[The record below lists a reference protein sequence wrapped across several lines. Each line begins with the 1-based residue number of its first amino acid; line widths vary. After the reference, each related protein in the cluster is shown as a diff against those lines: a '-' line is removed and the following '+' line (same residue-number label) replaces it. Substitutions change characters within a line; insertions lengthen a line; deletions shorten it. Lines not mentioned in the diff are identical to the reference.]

1 MAGASKEDGIA
12 AQVPKKIGG
21 MNILSVLYSF
31 AKKFGTVAAVY
42 LLGYYDLSVAWII
55 GPVILSVIRDE
66 FKKESELRRNIAKAA
81 AMSNEKEVI
90 LARVDD
96 LPSWVFFPDV
106 ERVEWLNRILRQVWP
121 NLNHWAKGLL
131 KDTIEPSVRDA
142 LIAYKLHGFRF
153 DKMILGSILANALVV
168 LSSTA
173 EDGEIEVRISPLR
186 VGGVKV
192 YDRNVDR
199 NEIILDM
206 DLLIV
211 KGASCLSPTVMLN
224 PSIRTYQ
231 IASALEVLLDKKQLS
246 SVQVDVVKR
255 DYLDFASKQE
265 VIDYLKQFTSS
276 GDQLDKFF
284 MNIFSRIH
292 GMMRVVLKPLIQ
304 QMPLVGG
311 IQLFFLN
318 NPTIDFNLVGV
329 ADLLD
334 MPGLSDLLRRVIV
347 EQIANMMVLPNKL
360 PIKLSDLVP
369 SRLLKIPEPE
379 GVLRVHIVEAK
390 DLMKKD
396 ITMLGKGKSDP
407 YAIVSVG
414 AQEFRTHTIDNSIN
428 PKWDFWCEGVLR
440 VHIVEAKD
448 LMKKDITMLGKG
460 KSDPYAIVSVGA
472 QEFRTHTI
480 DNSINPKWDFWCES
494 IVFEPH
500 GQLLEIKLLD
510 ADDVADDENL
520 GSLYDV
526 IIEPIKLTAWINFA
540 LPQCLCRQFEVE
552 DLGGQILHARLFDK
566 DPGEDDFLG
575 RATVDV
581 SNVVKKG
588 KVDLWLNLEQAKH
601 GMVHIR
607 LLWLRLSSDIADLK
621 AAIIETQELRVTS
634 MSTAL
639 LTVFVDS
646 AKNLPEARPGKK
658 PDSYVVLSVSK
669 KEERTNMQSRTP
681 DPVWEQ
687 GYTFLVNNPESDTL
701 HVKVLDQ
708 KTEIVIGTLVY
719 NLNQLLE
726 LKDMSLDSQ
735 PHRLTKSGPDAK
747 IILSLQIKILKHE
760 ETVEDSS
767 LPNGEGKSDI
777 LSAID
782 NIGSLARIDS
792 LKKPPSTPSKSI
804 GESSPLKKQ
813 GSKESLHSGSSLSQT
828 HVDDV
833 MTVTT
838 APPPVESSPP
848 TTLRN
853 RMLSDT
859 SSAGEAGLGRI
870 QLTLRYSVQRQRLII
885 VVHKIA
891 NLPLRD
897 PANIPD
903 PYVKLYLLPERSKDS
918 KRKTETVKDNC
929 NPVYDHTIEYIM
941 SQGELNSKQLEV
953 SVVTRK
959 GLFSSGSPVIG
970 QALVNLADYDLNK
983 AVTSWYDLLPEVSRD

>member
-1 MAGASKEDGIA
+1 MTYPLPLGPLVISVKTNKSKESWQQESG
-12 AQVPKKIGG
+12 
-21 MNILSVLYSF
+21 S
-31 AKKFGTVAAVY
+31 
-42 LLGYYDLSVAWII
+42 
-55 GPVILSVIRDE
+55 DE
-66 FKKESELRRNIAKAA
+66 L
-81 AMSNEKEVI
+81 
-90 LARVDD
+90 
-96 LPSWVFFPDV
+96 
-106 ERVEWLNRILRQVWP
+106 
-121 NLNHWAKGLL
+121 
-131 KDTIEPSVRDA
+131 
-142 LIAYKLHGFRF
+142 
-153 DKMILGSILANALVV
+153 
-168 LSSTA
+168 
-173 EDGEIEVRISPLR
+173 
-186 VGGVKV
+186 
-192 YDRNVDR
+192 
-199 NEIILDM
+199 
-206 DLLIV
+206 
-211 KGASCLSPTVMLN
+211 
-224 PSIRTYQ
+224 
-231 IASALEVLLDKKQLS
+231 
-246 SVQVDVVKR
+246 
-255 DYLDFASKQE
+255 
-265 VIDYLKQFTSS
+265 
-276 GDQLDKFF
+276 
-284 MNIFSRIH
+284 
-292 GMMRVVLKPLIQ
+292 
-304 QMPLVGG
+304 
-311 IQLFFLN
+311 
-318 NPTIDFNLVGV
+318 
-329 ADLLD
+329 
-334 MPGLSDLLRRVIV
+334 
-347 EQIANMMVLPNKL
+347 
-360 PIKLSDLVP
+360 
-369 SRLLKIPEPE
+369 E
-379 GVLRVHIVEAK
+379 GVLRVHV
-390 DLMKKD
+390 
-396 ITMLGKGKSDP
+396 
-407 YAIVSVG
+407 
-414 AQEFRTHTIDNSIN
+414 
-428 PKWDFWCEGVLR
+428 
-440 VHIVEAKD
+440 VEAKD

-494 IVFEPH
+494 IVFEPQ

-510 ADDVADDENL
+510 ADDVADDESL

-588 KVDLWLNLEQAKH
+588 NVDLWLNLEQAKH

-747 IILSLQIKILKHE
+747 IILSLQLKEFALRVSHSSLMSSDRIKRRSGDWAITIDFLGEAATTSLTIGATLSVNCVLSIILKHE

-777 LSAID
+777 ISAID

-813 GSKESLHSGSSLSQT
+813 GSKESLQSGSSLSQT

-859 SSAGEAGLGRI
+859 S
-870 QLTLRYSVQRQRLII
+870 
-885 VVHKIA
+885 

-918 KRKTETVKDNC
+918 KRKTE
-929 NPVYDHTIEYIM
+929 
-941 SQGELNSKQLEV
+941 
-953 SVVTRK
+953 
-959 GLFSSGSPVIG
+959 
-970 QALVNLADYDLNK
+970 
-983 AVTSWYDLLPEVSRD
+983 

>member
-1 MAGASKEDGIA
+1 MTYPLPLGPLVISVKTNKSKESW
-12 AQVPKKIGG
+12 QQE
-21 MNILSVLYSF
+21 SRS
-31 AKKFGTVAAVY
+31 
-42 LLGYYDLSVAWII
+42 
-55 GPVILSVIRDE
+55 DE
-66 FKKESELRRNIAKAA
+66 L
-81 AMSNEKEVI
+81 
-90 LARVDD
+90 
-96 LPSWVFFPDV
+96 
-106 ERVEWLNRILRQVWP
+106 
-121 NLNHWAKGLL
+121 
-131 KDTIEPSVRDA
+131 
-142 LIAYKLHGFRF
+142 
-153 DKMILGSILANALVV
+153 
-168 LSSTA
+168 
-173 EDGEIEVRISPLR
+173 
-186 VGGVKV
+186 
-192 YDRNVDR
+192 
-199 NEIILDM
+199 
-206 DLLIV
+206 
-211 KGASCLSPTVMLN
+211 
-224 PSIRTYQ
+224 
-231 IASALEVLLDKKQLS
+231 
-246 SVQVDVVKR
+246 
-255 DYLDFASKQE
+255 
-265 VIDYLKQFTSS
+265 
-276 GDQLDKFF
+276 
-284 MNIFSRIH
+284 
-292 GMMRVVLKPLIQ
+292 
-304 QMPLVGG
+304 
-311 IQLFFLN
+311 
-318 NPTIDFNLVGV
+318 
-329 ADLLD
+329 
-334 MPGLSDLLRRVIV
+334 
-347 EQIANMMVLPNKL
+347 
-360 PIKLSDLVP
+360 
-369 SRLLKIPEPE
+369 E
-379 GVLRVHIVEAK
+379 GVLRVHV
-390 DLMKKD
+390 
-396 ITMLGKGKSDP
+396 
-407 YAIVSVG
+407 
-414 AQEFRTHTIDNSIN
+414 
-428 PKWDFWCEGVLR
+428 
-440 VHIVEAKD
+440 VEAKD

-494 IVFEPH
+494 IVFEPQ

-510 ADDVADDENL
+510 ADDVADDESL
-520 GSLYDV
+520 GSEKCRKRTVAARTNSVLLLNSDECHSGLWSHNTHNSLSQCTV
-526 IIEPIKLTAWINFA
+526 GGTLDLTTARKWHLRGLDCLNLTAWINFA
-540 LPQCLCRQFEVE
+540 LPHCLCRQFEVE

-588 KVDLWLNLEQAKH
+588 NVDLWLNLEQAKH

-646 AKNLPEARPGKK
+646 AKNLREARPGKK

-747 IILSLQIKILKHE
+747 IILSLQLKEVASRVSHSSLMSSNRIKRMSGNWAVSIDFLGEAATTSLTIGATLSVNCVLSIILKHE

-777 LSAID
+777 ISAIG

-813 GSKESLHSGSSLSQT
+813 GSKESLQSGSSLSQT

-838 APPPVESSPP
+838 APLPVESSPP

>member
-1 MAGASKEDGIA
+1 M
-12 AQVPKKIGG
+12 
-21 MNILSVLYSF
+21 VL
-31 AKKFGTVAAVY
+31 
-42 LLGYYDLSVAWII
+42 
-55 GPVILSVIRDE
+55 VITL
-66 FKKESELRRNIAKAA
+66 
-81 AMSNEKEVI
+81 
-90 LARVDD
+90 
-96 LPSWVFFPDV
+96 
-106 ERVEWLNRILRQVWP
+106 
-121 NLNHWAKGLL
+121 
-131 KDTIEPSVRDA
+131 
-142 LIAYKLHGFRF
+142 
-153 DKMILGSILANALVV
+153 
-168 LSSTA
+168 
-173 EDGEIEVRISPLR
+173 
-186 VGGVKV
+186 
-192 YDRNVDR
+192 
-199 NEIILDM
+199 
-206 DLLIV
+206 
-211 KGASCLSPTVMLN
+211 ML
-224 PSIRTYQ
+224 YW
-231 IASALEVLLDKKQLS
+231 SALYWETK
-246 SVQVDVVKR
+246 
-255 DYLDFASKQE
+255 
-265 VIDYLKQFTSS
+265 
-276 GDQLDKFF
+276 
-284 MNIFSRIH
+284 IH

-369 SRLLKIPEPE
+369 SRLLKVPEP
-379 GVLRVHIVEAK
+379 
-390 DLMKKD
+390 
-396 ITMLGKGKSDP
+396 
-407 YAIVSVG
+407 
-414 AQEFRTHTIDNSIN
+414 
-428 PKWDFWCEGVLR
+428 EGVLR

-510 ADDVADDENL
+510 ADDVADDESL
-520 GSLYDV
+520 GRIGINMFNGFFTIND
-526 IIEPIKLTAWINFA
+526 LTAWINFA

-588 KVDLWLNLEQAKH
+588 NVDLWLNLEQAKH

-708 KTEIVIGTLVY
+708 KTEIVIGMLVY
-719 NLNQLLE
+719 NLSQLLE

-747 IILSLQIKILKHE
+747 IILSLQLKILKHE

-792 LKKPPSTPSKSI
+792 LKKPPSTPSKS
-804 GESSPLKKQ
+804 
-813 GSKESLHSGSSLSQT
+813 
-828 HVDDV
+828 
-833 MTVTT
+833 
-838 APPPVESSPP
+838 
-848 TTLRN
+848 RC
-853 RMLSDT
+853 
-859 SSAGEAGLGRI
+859 
-870 QLTLRYSVQRQRLII
+870 
-885 VVHKIA
+885 
-891 NLPLRD
+891 
-897 PANIPD
+897 
-903 PYVKLYLLPERSKDS
+903 KDS
-918 KRKTETVKDNC
+918 YEGREKFT
-929 NPVYDHTIEYIM
+929 
-941 SQGELNSKQLEV
+941 
-953 SVVTRK
+953 
-959 GLFSSGSPVIG
+959 F
-970 QALVNLADYDLNK
+970 
-983 AVTSWYDLLPEVSRD
+983 